1 MKKKLHQSKLSEVK
15 NNTSLLTLSFNLFL
29 IMFCCLFFNLKSLAQ
44 TTTTTG
50 GITSVTFST
59 AGSSNWTPP
68 AGVTSIT
75 VEAWGAGGGGGG
87 VGVTI
92 ANAAGGGGGGSYAKQ
107 TNFNIQSGVAYNV
120 VVGAGGTGG
129 VSTGGNGGNGG
140 STSFNTNTVVAVGGF
155 GGVGVTTLTN
165 ALGGVGGSKLDN
177 IGSDVYSG
185 GTGGT
190 SSGGTSGGSGSSAG
204 NNIDGNSANG
214 VTGGAAPIGGVAGKN
229 GRTGTSA
236 QTSTDATVIGND
248 GGGGGVGARNS
259 SSGGGRP
266 GGNGG
271 VGKLVISY
279 AAVDPIITIT
289 SSLTSFSTTSS
300 NPSSSQSFTVSGLNL
315 TGNVNLSVGSPSN
328 FELSTDNNAFSN
340 TVSITA
346 TGTLVNTPV
355 YVRLKTGLSQGA
367 VAAENI
373 TATSTGAANVTL
385 SVSGAVIM
393 NYYFSGSGDVDLN
406 TVALWFSNSNYTGTN
421 PVNFTADAQAF
432 VIQSD
437 VTTAAPWGV
446 SGAGSK
452 IVLGDPSKTAVTLT
466 VGSGAAV
473 TGPLDVAAALSSGSN
488 KIIFRESIQ
497 HSSTNTIYTN
507 PTWGNLDPNTIIE
520 FNNTANAVLG
530 GSSNLFNKTI
540 KAIRLINAIA
550 SINAVGGNTPTLSEL
565 FVDETSTFT
574 AGSNSNSWINILT
587 GGTVTING
595 KFATA
600 KSGGAFANVSSPT
613 TTTAGALNFLS
624 TSTTTL
630 GNNSIIEYIA
640 TATSSGQVIS
650 QAAYKNLS
658 LKGTNKT
665 LSGSISAN
673 TTNLA
678 LTNTTTTYN
687 LNTDG
692 NSQTLGTLSLT
703 DNTTINLNSASHTI
717 TFSDSQAATWISG
730 KTLTITGW
738 TGALGS
744 SGTGGKIFFGSNA
757 SGLTTAQLSQI
768 TFTGYS
774 SVGLLST
781 GELVPLTTLP
791 INLTSFTGKNENSSV
806 RLSWSTASEQNNN
819 RFEVLRAGEDQNFKK
834 IGSVQGN
841 GNSSKN
847 LYYNFDDRTPLAGHN
862 YYKLKQIDFDGKSEE
877 FGPIVI
883 KTDIKSI
890 NFEVYATKNNADV
903 SLNIL
908 GIKAEKVTIKIF
920 DLTGRKLT
928 EKTFDL
934 EVGNNQFNLNML
946 NMSEGIYVATLTT
959 DQNFLSKKFYK

>member
-29 IMFCCLFFNLKSLAQ
+29 IMFCCLFFNLKSTAQ
-44 TTTTTG
+44 ITTTTG

-87 VGVTI
+87 AVT
-92 ANAAGGGGGGSYAKQ
+92 AASAAAGGGGGGAYTKSTPINVTSTAYSIVVGTGGIRGTSAGSNGADGNNSSFDN
-107 TNFNIQSGVAYNV
+107 TLVVASGGKGGSGTTTTTPGTG
-120 VVGAGGTGG
+120 GAGGAISGPNDF
-129 VSTGGNGGNGG
+129 VKYFGGNGAAGLGTSSGGGGSSAGTSSVGTNGGNRAGGIAPTGGGNGG
-140 STSFNTNTVVAVGGF
+140 S
-155 GGVGVTTLTN
+155 
-165 ALGGVGGSKLDN
+165 GGSSSA
-177 IGSDVYSG
+177 GSAGLSPGGGGGGGRSSSG
-185 GTGGT
+185 GTGY
-190 SSGGTSGGSGSSAG
+190 A
-204 NNIDGNSANG
+204 
-214 VTGGAAPIGGVAGKN
+214 GGAGADGK
-229 GRTGTSA
+229 
-236 QTSTDATVIGND
+236 II
-248 GGGGGVGARNS
+248 
-259 SSGGGRP
+259 
-266 GGNGG
+266 
-271 VGKLVISY
+271 ISY

-385 SVSGAVIM
+385 SVSGAVVM

-507 PTWGNLDPNTIIE
+507 PTWGNLDPNTVIE

-530 GSSNLFNKTI
+530 GSSNLFNKSI

-806 RLSWSTASEQNNN
+806 RLSWSTSSEQNND

-841 GNSSKN
+841 GNANNN
-847 LYYNFDDRTPLAGHN
+847 LYYNFDDRTPLAGDN